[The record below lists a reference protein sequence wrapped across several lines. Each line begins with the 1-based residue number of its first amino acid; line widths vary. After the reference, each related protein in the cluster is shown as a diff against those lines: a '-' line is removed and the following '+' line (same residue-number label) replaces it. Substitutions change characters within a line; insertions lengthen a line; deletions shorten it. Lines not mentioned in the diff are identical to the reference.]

1 MFKGILL
8 EESGKQTHASL
19 QRLNEQQLTTGDV
32 LIKVDYSTL
41 NYKDALAITGKGKI
55 VRNWPM
61 VPGIDFA
68 GTVLS
73 SDNPAYRIGDE
84 VLLTGWG
91 VGEQTWGGLAE
102 KASVNADWL
111 IPLPPG
117 MTAKRAMAIGTA
129 GFTAMLGVMALEQAG
144 VTPDQGPVL
153 VTGATGGVGSVAV
166 QLLARAGYEVHA
178 STGRPEHSDWLKS
191 LGAHTIIDRIQLD
204 QEPAALESQHWAG
217 AIDAV
222 GGRTLAR
229 ILSQTKMYGAVA
241 ACGLTGGVALN
252 TTVMPFILRGVQ
264 LLGINSVHI
273 PNAKRM
279 EAWQRVHKSLPLTYE
294 NDVKVLTLDQAIE
307 AAHDMVAGKP
317 VGRVVIQP

>member
-294 NDVKVLTLDQAIE
+294 NEVKVLTLDQAIE

>member
-73 SDNPAYRIGDE
+73 SDNSAYRIGDE

-129 GFTAMLGVMALEQAG
+129 GFTAMLGVMALEQAA
-144 VTPDQGPVL
+144 VTPDQGSVL

-294 NDVKVLTLDQAIE
+294 NDVNVLTLDQAIE

>member
-73 SDNPAYRIGDE
+73 SDNSAYRIGDE

-129 GFTAMLGVMALEQAG
+129 GFTAMLGVMALEKAG

-153 VTGATGGVGSVAV
+153 VTGATGGVGSVAM

>member
-19 QRLNEQQLTTGDV
+19 QRLNEHQLTTGDV
-32 LIKVDYSTL
+32 LVKVDYSTL

-91 VGEQTWGGLAE
+91 VGEQSWGGLAE
-102 KASVNADWL
+102 KASVKGDWL
-111 IPLPPG
+111 IPLPAG
-117 MTAKRAMAIGTA
+117 MSAKRAMAIGTA

-144 VTPDQGPVL
+144 VKPGQGPVL
-153 VTGATGGVGSVAV
+153 VTGATGGVGSIAV
-166 QLLARAGYEVHA
+166 RLLAKAGFEVHA
-178 STGRPEHSDWLKS
+178 STGRPEHADWLKS

-273 PNAKRM
+273 PKEKRI
-279 EAWQRVHKSLPLTYE
+279 EAWQRVHQSLPVNYE
-294 NDVKVLTLDQAIE
+294 NDVKELTLEQTIE

>member
-73 SDNPAYRIGDE
+73 SDNSAYRIGDE

-144 VTPDQGPVL
+144 ITPDQGPVL